1 MFVNIQAPRKPH
13 RIGERYIDVPSR
25 VQVDRDQISVPGECD
40 RDVEAPEDKGRA
52 AGVTGYSRVTSRGGL
67 SSRKAMNLV

>member
-1 MFVNIQAPRKPH
+1 MLGA
-13 RIGERYIDVPSR
+13 
-25 VQVDRDQISVPGECD
+25 VDSWTATRP
-40 RDVEAPEDKGRA
+40 PPDKGRA